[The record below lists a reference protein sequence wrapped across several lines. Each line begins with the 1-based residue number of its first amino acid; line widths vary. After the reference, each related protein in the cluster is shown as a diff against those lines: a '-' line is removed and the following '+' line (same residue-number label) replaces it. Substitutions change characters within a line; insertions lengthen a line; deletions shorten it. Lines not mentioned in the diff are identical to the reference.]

1 MTYHVD
7 RFYAA
12 VTTLAGDG
20 HIKQRLTRAYTD
32 NLLAIEDDELPI
44 ELKEIFAD
52 LKRRMHIVAPLNG
65 EGAIRGSVRKMSARE
80 ASECAKSVVYL
91 YRELLRQSDSA
102 QGTLSLSGDEAQA
115 VPPFLVKSLS

>member
-7 RFYAA
+7 LFYAA

-20 HIKQRLTRAYTD
+20 HIKQRLTRAYQD

-44 ELKEIFAD
+44 ELQEIFAD
-52 LKRRMHIVAPLNG
+52 LKQRMHIVAPLNG
-65 EGAIRGSVRKMSARE
+65 EGAIRGTVRKMSARE
-80 ASECAKSVVYL
+80 ASECAKSVVCL

-102 QGTLSLSGDEAQA
+102 QRTLSLSGDEATV